1 MGLQLKTDIENQ
13 NLMNS
18 LIYTAYKMFEIK

>member
-13 NLMNS
+13 NFMNS
-18 LIYTAYKMFEIK
+18 LIYTAYKIFEIK

>member
-1 MGLQLKTDIENQ
+1 MGLQLKKDIENQ